1 MNDRKQISAKR
12 FFGLDFLRA
21 LSISLLLFSHSS
33 WIYNSSG
40 ILGKMQDASGFLGVE
55 LFIVLSGF
63 LIGGILYKQFL
74 HENYTLKDAGLFV
87 TRRLMRVLPSYYL
100 VILIITIIYLL
111 FGFSVSEVW
120 KYPLMIQNFSSPIPA
135 FFPESW
141 SLPVKEMGYIFVV
154 ILLLVVSKTFIKSS
168 KQVLFLTVVIGLIA
182 FTFLLKLYYDIHSAN
197 LQLRIWSFTVRSVVI
212 YRIDSVFIGVLF
224 GYFYHN
230 YKEFIMSKRKQF
242 LAVGILL
249 FLVLFLCIVVFKLRL
264 TNASWFWNI
273 LCLPLVST
281 AICLFIPFLL
291 NWKSPPQA
299 IGNGITFICNIA
311 YSIYLLHYSVVLF
324 LLKYFIDTKD
334 FGLWQ
339 LNLFA
344 ILYVSIT
351 VGLSYLFYTYFE
363 KPINQFRAKNLNLN
377 DK

>member
-87 TRRLMRVLPSYYL
+87 TRRLIRVLPSYYF
-100 VILIITIIYLL
+100 VILIITIIYFL

-154 ILLLVVSKTFIKSS
+154 ILLLVVSKTFIKTS

-230 YKEFIMSKRKQF
+230 YKEFIMSKRKLF

-264 TNASWFWNI
+264 TNASWFRNI
-273 LCLPLVST
+273 LCLPLVSS

-291 NWKSPPQA
+291 NWKSPSQA

-363 KPINQFRAKNLNLN
+363 KPINQFRAKNLKLN

>member
-100 VILIITIIYLL
+100 VILIITFIYLL

-154 ILLLVVSKTFIKSS
+154 ILLLVVSKTFIKAS

-212 YRIDSVFIGVLF
+212 YRIDSVLIGVLF

-230 YKEFIMSKRKQF
+230 YKEFIMSKRKLF

-273 LCLPLVST
+273 LCLPLVSS

-334 FGLWQ
+334 FSLWQ

-344 ILYVSIT
+344 ILYLSIT

-363 KPINQFRAKNLNLN
+363 KPINQFRAKNLKLN

>member
-63 LIGGILYKQFL
+63 LIGGMLYKQFL

-87 TRRLMRVLPSYYL
+87 TRRLMRVLPSYYF

-154 ILLLVVSKTFIKSS
+154 ILLLVVSKTFIKTS

-197 LQLRIWSFTVRSVVI
+197 LQLRIWSFTLRSVVI
-212 YRIDSVFIGVLF
+212 YRIDSVLIGVLF

-230 YKEFIMSKRKQF
+230 YKEFIMSKRKLF

-273 LCLPLVST
+273 LCLPIVST

-334 FGLWQ
+334 FSLWQ

-344 ILYVSIT
+344 ILYLSIT

-363 KPINQFRAKNLNLN
+363 KPINQFRAKNLKLN

>member
-63 LIGGILYKQFL
+63 LIGGLLYKQFL
-74 HENYTLKDAGLFV
+74 HENYTIKDAGLFV

-154 ILLLVVSKTFIKSS
+154 ILLLVVSKTFIKAS

-182 FTFLLKLYYDIHSAN
+182 FNFLLKLYYDIHSAN

-212 YRIDSVFIGVLF
+212 YRIDSVLIGVLF

-230 YKEFIMSKRKQF
+230 YKEFIMSKRKLF
-242 LAVGILL
+242 LAVGLLL
-249 FLVLFLCIVVFKLRL
+249 FLILFLCIVVFKLRL

-291 NWKSPPQA
+291 NWKSPSQT

-334 FGLWQ
+334 FRLWQ

-344 ILYVSIT
+344 ILYLSIT

-363 KPINQFRAKNLNLN
+363 KPINQFRAKNFKLN

>member
-74 HENYTLKDAGLFV
+74 HENYTIKDAGLFV

-120 KYPLMIQNFSSPIPA
+120 KYPLMIQNFSSPIPG

-154 ILLLVVSKTFIKSS
+154 ILLLVVSKTFIKAS
-168 KQVLFLTVVIGLIA
+168 KQVLFLMVVIGLIV

-197 LQLRIWSFTVRSVVI
+197 LQLRIWSFTLRSVVI
-212 YRIDSVFIGVLF
+212 YRIDSVLIGVLF

-230 YKEFIMSKRKQF
+230 YKEFIMSKRKLF
-242 LAVGILL
+242 LAVGLLL

-273 LCLPLVST
+273 LCLPLVSS

-334 FGLWQ
+334 FRLWQ

-344 ILYVSIT
+344 ILYLSIT

-363 KPINQFRAKNLNLN
+363 KPINQFRAKNLKLN

>member
-154 ILLLVVSKTFIKSS
+154 ILLLVVSKTFIKAS

-212 YRIDSVFIGVLF
+212 YRIDSVLIGVLF

-230 YKEFIMSKRKQF
+230 YKEFIMSKRKLF
-242 LAVGILL
+242 LAVGLLL

-273 LCLPLVST
+273 LCLPLVSS

-334 FGLWQ
+334 FRLWQ

-344 ILYVSIT
+344 ILYLSIT

-363 KPINQFRAKNLNLN
+363 KPINQFRAKNLKLN

>member
-63 LIGGILYKQFL
+63 LIGGMLYKQFL
-74 HENYTLKDAGLFV
+74 HENYSLKDAGLFV
-87 TRRLMRVLPSYYL
+87 TRRLMRVLPSYYF
-100 VILIITIIYLL
+100 VILIITIIYFL

-154 ILLLVVSKTFIKSS
+154 ILLLVISKTFIKAS

-197 LQLRIWSFTVRSVVI
+197 LQLRIWSFSVRSVVI

-224 GYFYHN
+224 GYFYHD

-242 LAVGILL
+242 LSVGILL

-273 LCLPLVST
+273 LCLPLVSS

-334 FGLWQ
+334 FRLWQ

-363 KPINQFRAKNLNLN
+363 KPINQFRAKNLKLN

>member
-63 LIGGILYKQFL
+63 LIGGMLYKQFL

-111 FGFSVSEVW
+111 FGFSVTEVW
-120 KYPLMIQNFSSPIPA
+120 KYPLMIQNFSSLIPA

-154 ILLLVVSKTFIKSS
+154 ILLLVVSKTFIKAS

-182 FTFLLKLYYDIHSAN
+182 FNFLLKLYYDIHSAN

-212 YRIDSVFIGVLF
+212 YRIDSVLIGVLF
-224 GYFYHN
+224 GYFYNN
-230 YKEFIMSKRKQF
+230 YKEFIMSKRKLF
-242 LAVGILL
+242 LAVGLLL

-334 FGLWQ
+334 FSLWQ

-344 ILYVSIT
+344 ILYLSIT

-363 KPINQFRAKNLNLN
+363 KPINQFRAKNLKLN